1 MEQQTGGHTG
11 TSRNKLGI
19 QRESSRTKRF
29 SRSAHKIELNE
40 EQEARRVQVD
50 TIQAIVHTIELNE
63 DKKTRRQQIGTL
75 QAIAHKIELN
85 EEKEARRTG
94 RHTPL
99 QAVAHNTELN
109 EEKEARRTDRH
120 TPGGL
125 GTGPNRREESETRQ
139 VDSGKA
145 SRTDMEEPVNAVTS
159 IIRNIPRFDG
169 TKPENYRDR
178 CSKTRVV
185 LSLSNQDV
193 FSVLNGLTEPIS
205 AFADTTTP
213 DVPTNLAEVS
223 RWTRACENL
232 FSILYLITGGPA
244 AALVRQYK
252 DRKTVGGL
260 GNGQKAWNA
269 FYAKYHNHRI
279 RHGGPATR
287 S

>member
-1 MEQQTGGHTG
+1 M
-11 TSRNKLGI
+11 
-19 QRESSRTKRF
+19 
-29 SRSAHKIELNE
+29 
-40 EQEARRVQVD
+40 
-50 TIQAIVHTIELNE
+50 
-63 DKKTRRQQIGTL
+63 
-75 QAIAHKIELN
+75 
-85 EEKEARRTG
+85 
-94 RHTPL
+94 
-99 QAVAHNTELN
+99 
-109 EEKEARRTDRH
+109 
-120 TPGGL
+120 
-125 GTGPNRREESETRQ
+125 
-139 VDSGKA
+139 
-145 SRTDMEEPVNAVTS
+145 NAVTS
-159 IIRNIPRFDG
+159 IIRNLPRFDG

-213 DVPTNLAEVS
+213 DVPTNSAEVS

-269 FYAKYHNHRI
+269 FYAKYHNNSNEAR
-279 RHGGPATR
+279 RACYKNVDFRMEQGQNPDDYTFKLLEVVT